1 MEINE
6 VMANLSS
13 EDTLARRA
21 SAKLLSDLVESDPT
35 KLGDD
40 DIGKVVGV
48 LRETDDTLTLEHL
61 LRAIGSLAEIKL
73 PYLVNTGMLR
83 AATDVFVKNMG
94 GAGLYAGRDAIRL
107 ISILAPSDAEG
118 TSKIGVVRL
127 ILRALE
133 NSTDP
138 CIHWYALMA
147 LRKIDPSIIQSEAQE
162 VITYSTKAMAKE
174 NDEDTRLLGA
184 SALLVVA
191 SVAPQALGETG
202 VINTLIVALTKDLS
216 TDVQACT
223 ALALQFIAKVAPSR
237 LRATKIGEALFE
249 TLAKKLKS
257 AKTTQA
263 REENE
268 ILVTV
273 ASTIAILSLKD
284 ATALGGG
291 KAIEQIDPVEAIFRV
306 IEEGGVEAG
315 LRSILFSTLAN
326 LSEKAPQYINSRK
339 MVEALVKI
347 LESSKE
353 EDSISK
359 QIVWILRRIASIH
372 PVLFSGADVL
382 EKLARVSLDR
392 ATRGE
397 EKGVQSESD
406 PLIIFQTLVE
416 SDKGI
421 KAIMKG
427 FSKLYRKSI
436 VIEKLS
442 EVESWKPILRLIE
455 KGEPPKEEE
464 ERNVGV
470 PPVAIKEAEPSHAPI
485 TEEKAVV
492 ERTESR
498 EERGQRKVRKER
510 KLTEEQRKLL
520 QEIFRTYTEIP
531 VSELAAKLDVDQDT
545 LRETL
550 QRLIQS
556 GKLALRIERDILYL
570 GKKSPAPAV
579 VEEKEAPPV
588 SKQEEVGTCLWCG
601 ARTSLRDEKC
611 AKCGKPLAQ
620 CLICNKPIAGPDQ
633 VQKCLFCGALF
644 HKEHYNERL
653 QAKKACPKCGI
664 SWTKI

>member
-382 EKLARVSLDR
+382 EKLARVSFDR

-470 PPVAIKEAEPSHAPI
+470 PPVAIKEAEPSHVPI

-531 VSELAAKLDVDQDT
+531 VSELAAKLDIDQDT